1 MATGHTQA
9 EANARFRSI
18 FRTDRRPLFRYC
30 PDCANDFTM
39 YGIARKFLLLASFVF
54 IMAIMVPTTHSQ
66 SRLDV
71 GLNDLKDRVVTLE
84 KLPTE
89 VASIQAKLDEMDKR
103 ERDRD
108 DRNSNLFVAL
118 TAGIGLFILE
128 RVLTVVFG
136 RKLRE

>member
-1 MATGHTQA
+1 
-9 EANARFRSI
+9 
-18 FRTDRRPLFRYC
+18 
-30 PDCANDFTM
+30 M